1 MLKVLMLRKKI
12 DLKKKEMDA
21 LREKQADIEKREAE
35 LETAIAEVT
44 NEEEKNAVEE
54 DVNALTAERDAN
66 NEAMAT
72 LGNAINEL
80 ETELADMERAQDTE
94 PEQRDDKPAHE
105 ERSEKRMDRT
115 NVNPMSLR
123 ERMREVVTRDD
134 VKAYLGE
141 VRTAIKEKRALTNVG
156 LTIPEVF
163 LGYLREN
170 LESYSKLYKYVNV
183 KPIKGEGRVVIAGAV
198 GEAIWTECCANLN
211 ELELP
216 FYGMEID
223 CFKVGGYFS
232 VCNATLEDS
241 DINLAAELVSA
252 IGKAI
257 GLALDK
263 AILFGRNTNAALK
276 MPMGIVTRLVQ
287 TEEPSGYPAQARP
300 WVDLHTSN
308 VKAIDAGTTGVNLFQ
323 GLLIDEGAA
332 KNKFSASTKVHV
344 MNEDTLNYL
353 KAQGMSVNAAG
364 ALVTAVSGTM
374 PVIGGQVEILDF
386 IPNNVIISGYFD
398 LYMLAERA
406 AEKFATSEHVKFL
419 ADQTVMK
426 GTARFDGGPAIAEAF
441 VAIGVNGASVDATA
455 VAFGEDKANQVNA
468 IMLNT
473 ATASVAVGAK
483 KQLFAIVGPGAGTV
497 EWTSATTAKATVDDY
512 GVVTGVASG
521 SSVITATCNG
531 LTASC
536 TVTVTTA

>member
-1 MLKVLMLRKKI
+1 MALKTLLLRKKI
-12 DLKKKEMDA
+12 DLKKKELDTK
-21 LREKQADIEKREAE
+21 RESMKDIEKREEE
-35 LETAIAEVT
+35 LVAAIDEVS
-44 NEEEKNAVEE
+44 NEEEQAAVQENVE
-54 DVNALTAERDAN
+54 QLTGEREKLQSDMDELDAAIRALE
-66 NEAMAT
+66 
-72 LGNAINEL
+72 NEL
-80 ETELADMERAQDTE
+80 DTIEQGQEQKTPE
-94 PEQRDDKPAHE
+94 PEQARETAAEPERREKSMNIQTRD
-105 ERSEKRMDRT
+105 RM
-115 NVNPMSLR
+115 VEM
-123 ERMREVVTRDD
+123 VTRED

-141 VRTAIKEKRALTNVG
+141 VRSAIKEKRALTNVG

-163 LGYLREN
+163 LGYIREN
-170 LESYSKLYKYVNV
+170 IDNYSKLYKYVNV

-223 CFKVGGYFS
+223 CFKVGGYFA

-308 VKAIDAGTTGVNLFQ
+308 VKAIDAGTTGVSLFQ

-332 KNKFSASTKVHV
+332 KNKYSASTKVHV

-441 VAIGVNGASVDATA
+441 VAIAVNGASVDATA
-455 VAFGEDKANQVNA
+455 VTFGEDKANQVNA

-473 ATASVAVGAK
+473 STASVAVGAK
-483 KQLFAIVGPGAGTV
+483 TQLYAIVGPGAGAV
-497 EWTSATTAKATVDDY
+497 EWTSAATGKATVDSN

-521 SSVITATCNG
+521 SAVITATSNG
-531 LTASC
+531 KTASA
-536 TVTVTTA
+536 TVTVTSA

>member
-1 MLKVLMLRKKI
+1 MALKTLLLRKKI
-12 DLKKKEMDA
+12 DLKKKELDTK
-21 LREKQADIEKREAE
+21 RESMKDIEKREEE
-35 LETAIAEVT
+35 LVAAIDEVS
-44 NEEEKNAVEE
+44 NEEEQAAVQENVE
-54 DVNALTAERDAN
+54 QLTGEREKLQSDMDELDAAIRALE
-66 NEAMAT
+66 
-72 LGNAINEL
+72 NEL
-80 ETELADMERAQDTE
+80 DTIEQGQEQKTPE
-94 PEQRDDKPAHE
+94 PEQARETAAEPERREKSMNIQTRD
-105 ERSEKRMDRT
+105 RM
-115 NVNPMSLR
+115 VEM
-123 ERMREVVTRDD
+123 VTRED

-141 VRTAIKEKRALTNVG
+141 VRSAIKEKRALTNVG

-163 LGYLREN
+163 LGYIREN
-170 LESYSKLYKYVNV
+170 IDNYSKLYKYVNV

-223 CFKVGGYFS
+223 CFKVGGYFA

-308 VKAIDAGTTGVNLFQ
+308 VKAIDAGTTGVSLFQ

-332 KNKFSASTKVHV
+332 KNKYSASTKVHV

-419 ADQTVMK
+419 QDQTVMK

-441 VAIGVNGASVDATA
+441 VAIAVNGGSVDATA
-455 VAFGEDKANQVNA
+455 VTFGEDKANKVNA

-473 ATASVAVGAK
+473 STASVAVSSK
-483 KQLFAIVGPGAGTV
+483 VQLYAIVGPGAGTV
-497 EWTSATTAKATVDDY
+497 EWTSATTGKATVDSN

-536 TVTVTTA
+536 TVTVTSAT